1 MATETHGV
9 DRFDQWRSQE
19 CELGGGPLPLPLLTG
34 VRGYNTGIFLK
45 LKVLVVCFR
54 AFWASKLTPLWT
66 RFFLRKTVEF
76 QLNRLHKYML
86 ASDRNTPFFLFCPA
100 IRGGGLGP
108 LVYVSGLDIS
118 QTNQFM
124 DSEPADK

>member
-1 MATETHGV
+1 M
-9 DRFDQWRSQE
+9 S
-19 CELGGGPLPLPLLTG
+19 
-34 VRGYNTGIFLK
+34 
-45 LKVLVVCFR
+45 FR

-86 ASDRNTPFFLFCPA
+86 ASDRNTPFLSFLPGHSG
-100 IRGGGLGP
+100 GGGLGP